1 MCFLFSHTR
10 TTFFSWQSAPTNAN
24 DDDSWT
30 SPIHDVESR
39 GSRRNLSQKQ
49 QQHSKKK
56 GRGGDYDDSSDE
68 DSASRRKPRR
78 RGDSEDSEDSQSRRQ
93 SKARRKN
100 SKSRYDSDSSHDD
113 DDDEESRRRPKRQGS
128 KKRLD
133 DSDDDSGSES
143 RRSRRGK
150 VSRGSSKRRLDH
162 SDSEEEESRYS
173 RPSSRRGPAAPRTV
187 EESVRQA
194 RSILKTVKKNERNE
208 EGVTVEVQ
216 QVMNAELSEMIA
228 TLKRQKDEAEQRL
241 RNSETEATKLRIE
254 KEASARQIAELET
267 LNMKSKHHLLMT
279 QHEAHQL
286 HAHNT
291 LTVAESEAETIRMA
305 AELEQVQREREAM
318 SKMIEKLEKARSSMK
333 SKLNE
338 VQDEAYILREENA
351 MAMHHVKVAHNE
363 RLEMQEKLASIQ
375 NARADIERRLLQ
387 AELDSKN
394 LQALKKAKTHD
405 IRVER
410 SSTHVRTSYLN
421 EMEAER
427 KAISADLTAME
438 EERAQMH
445 DMLAKLDASRQQIA
459 ILLEGDEG
467 EEVDGEG
474 EESMPL
480 GGLSDTRR
488 NSYQPASRQPI
499 STSGNGRF
507 QPSLSTIQSPLMGSK
522 ESANQRFNDI
532 GNRSY
537 NEDLGGNRN
546 FFNNDMGH
554 RSFNNDLVRPPPAQ
568 MMMMPQSN
576 DPSYQIQMESAIL
589 RDKRRNARRSE
600 RKLRQ
605 TMEMSRSSRSLGS
618 VGSLDDG
625 TGLGGGSYHSN
636 TQW

>member
-1 MCFLFSHTR
+1 MG
-10 TTFFSWQSAPTNAN
+10 PV
-24 DDDSWT
+24 
-30 SPIHDVESR
+30 HDVESR

-49 QQHSKKK
+49 QSRKKL
-56 GRGGDYDDSSDE
+56 RGGDYDDSFDD
-68 DSASRRKPRR
+68 DSASRRKSKR
-78 RGDSEDSEDSQSRRQ
+78 RGNSDDSVDSQSRRQ
-93 SKARRKN
+93 TKDRRKN
-100 SKSRYDSDSSHDD
+100 SKSRYDSESSEDD
-113 DDDEESRRRPKRQGS
+113 DDYEEESRRRPKRQGS
-128 KKRLD
+128 KKHLD
-133 DSDDDSGSES
+133 DSDDDSWSES
-143 RRSRRGK
+143 RRSSRRGK
-150 VSRGSSKRRLDH
+150 GSRGSSKKRLDN
-162 SDSEEEESRYS
+162 SDSEEEGSRYS
-173 RPSSRRGPAAPRTV
+173 RPSSRRAPAAPKTV

-194 RSILKTVKKNERNE
+194 RSILKTVRKNERSE
-208 EGVTVEVQ
+208 DGVTVEVQ

-267 LNMKSKHHLLMT
+267 MNMKSKHHLLMT

-305 AELEQVQREREAM
+305 AELEQLQREREAM

-351 MAMHHVKVAHNE
+351 MAMHHVKVAHSE

-375 NARADIERRLLQ
+375 NARVDIERRLLQ
-387 AELDSKN
+387 AELDAKN

-438 EERAQMH
+438 EERAQMR

-459 ILLEGDEG
+459 VLLEGDEG
-467 EEVDGEG
+467 EEMDGVDN
-474 EESMPL
+474 EESIPL

-488 NSYQPASRQPI
+488 NSYQQLHRQPAAA
-499 STSGNGRF
+499 SGSGRY
-507 QPSLSTIQSPLMGSK
+507 QPSLSTIQSPVKGNE
-522 ESANQRFNDI
+522 ESANRFNDR
-532 GNRSY
+532 GNRSF
-537 NEDLGGNRN
+537 NQDLGN
-546 FFNNDMGH
+546 
-554 RSFNNDLVRPPPAQ
+554 RSFNQDLGNRSFNDDLVRPPANM
-568 MMMMPQSN
+568 MMMMPQPN
-576 DPSYQIQMESAIL
+576 DPTYQIQMESAIL

-605 TMEMSRSSRSLGS
+605 TMELSRSAHSLGS
-618 VGSLDDG
+618 VGSMESDG
-625 TGLGGGSYHSN
+625 NGLGGGSYHSN